1 MAADLTGILSENEF
15 FTGHYLAALIEGDMR
30 GSIAEWKK
38 REAETG
44 WKTPW
49 TRLASLSGGFFDLR
63 NRISRMREE
72 RERAE
77 AQRRFLEAFLSALGY
92 ATGLAIR
99 ELDDKTTV
107 PVLAEVV
114 RPSGEPLLWCID
126 VCTGED
132 RDVDILSAS
141 LSAEQFPESEKET
154 PPFHSRLSFE
164 ELVSRHIFARNEP
177 PRWLILAGGSQA
189 VLLDREKWREKRA
202 LRFHLDE
209 IFSRKETSTLQA
221 LSVLLH
227 RESLCPPE
235 GDALLD
241 RMEAESRRHASNVSD
256 DLRYALREAVEILGN
271 EAVHDIRTRRKVA
284 LFGEGDLDAAQ
295 LSLECL
301 RYLYRLLFLFYVES
315 RPELGYAPMPSEA
328 YRTAY
333 SLESLREMENTPLDS
348 EEACNGAYFDTSLRR
363 LFGIVFGGYP
373 KNAGAESGFL
383 NLDDET
389 PGQGETFRMKPLP
402 SHLFD
407 PERTPLLDKVRFRNG
422 PLQKVIRLLSLS
434 RPGNGRSAGRVS
446 YARLGIGQL
455 GAVYEGLLSYT
466 GFFAREDLFEVR
478 KEGVKADE
486 LDVAYFVP
494 RSRLGEYAEGERA
507 KDGEGNL
514 KCFPKGTFI
523 YRLAGRERQKSAS
536 YYTPESL
543 VKCLVKYA
551 LKELLEGKKADE
563 LLETTVCEPAMGSAA
578 FLNEAADQLAD
589 AYLQRKQRE
598 TGKEIPLDEYTY
610 EKQRV
615 KMYLA
620 AKGVFGVDLNPVAVE
635 LAEVSLWLGAIHRD
649 APVPWFG
656 MQLVCG
662 NSLVGARRAVYD
674 SELLRS
680 AVRGAPSWKD
690 GPPETLKSCKRRKGT
705 VYHFLLPSESMA
717 EYGDKTVKS
726 LLPDEVKRV
735 KEWRKHF
742 CKPFTEGEIN
752 RLESLSEAVDGLWS
766 ACAEEQARLRE
777 EMADSLPVFGRPAHR
792 KAAAT
797 SRHKDLRYAQE
808 ILSRRVRASSPYR
821 RLKLA
826 MDYWCALWFWP
837 LEKADMLPSRE
848 EWLFDMELLLHGGVI
863 DSVRTGESQLPL
875 FPSTAKEEAEQLV
888 LRFGMVN
895 VETLLSGNGRLKT
908 ADDLAR
914 KYRFLHWEIEFADI
928 FAFRGGFDLVLGNPP
943 WIKVEWTEGDVL
955 GDSSPLFVFRNYS
968 ATRMTRLREELL
980 RDEALRRRYVDA
992 YEEAAGQQ
1000 NFLNARCNYPELH
1013 GMQSNLYKCFL
1024 PVAWRI
1030 GSERGVSAF
1039 LHPEGV
1045 YDDPK
1050 GGALRRKIYS
1060 RLRYHFQFQNELKLF
1075 SDIHDETT
1083 FSLNVYGT
1091 KREYADFFHIA
1102 NLFAPA
1108 TIDASF
1114 PSAGGG
1120 TLPGI
1125 KTDDNRWNT
1134 AGHRERVVRVT
1145 GGELALFSALYD
1157 QTGTPPEEARLPALH
1172 GQPLVEVLQRFART
1186 PKRLGDLEGEYFT
1199 TVMFDETNRQ
1209 NDGTIRRE
1217 TRFPDAPEEWV
1228 LSGPH
1233 FFVGNPFN
1241 KTPRRVCTG
1250 NSHYDVLDL
1259 TELPEDYLPRTNYTP
1274 ACTQEEYV
1282 RRTPSAP
1289 WDGRRVTEFYR
1300 YVNREMIGPSA
1311 ERTLI
1316 PSIIPPKAAYINT
1329 CFGVVFKKIQDMLV
1343 FYSGTLSIAFDF
1355 LAKITGKGHAN
1366 VSLVTALPLLENE
1379 ATRKHLFIRS
1389 LGLTCLT
1396 KHYAPLWSECWDE
1409 AFRKD
1414 SWTSQDP
1421 RLGQDFFRKLAPEW
1435 RRECALRTDLSRRQA
1450 LVEIDVL
1457 AAMALGLT
1465 LDQLLSIYRVQFP
1478 VLRQNE
1484 ADTWYDAH
1492 GRIVFTAGKGL
1503 PGVGFPRS
1511 EFEAIKGMGE
1521 GTVAR
1526 EIVDDTMPGG
1536 PRTRTIEYRAPF
1548 SKCDREEDY
1557 RRAWDAFSRR
1567 EDTQGTG
1574 LLDGIRGLFGR
1585 SRQS

>member
-30 GSIAEWKK
+30 GTIAEWKK
-38 REAETG
+38 REAETE

-49 TRLASLSGGFFDLR
+49 SRLASLSGGFFDLR
-63 NRISRMREE
+63 NRMSRMREE
-72 RERAE
+72 KERVE

-92 ATGLAIR
+92 APGLRIR
-99 ELDDKTTV
+99 ELNDRTAV
-107 PVLAEVV
+107 PVLAEVL

-126 VCTGED
+126 VCAADEQD
-132 RDVDILSAS
+132 FDILSAS
-141 LSAEQFPESEKET
+141 LSEEQFPESGNER
-154 PPFHSRLSFE
+154 PAFHPRLSFE

-209 IFSRKETSTLQA
+209 IFSRRETSTLQA

-271 EAVHDIRTRRKVA
+271 EAVYDIRTRRKAA

-315 RPELGYAPMPSEA
+315 RPELGYAPMTSEA

-333 SLESLREMENTPLDS
+333 SLESLREMENTPLES
-348 EEACNGAYFDTSLRR
+348 EEAFSGTYFDTSLRR
-363 LFGIVFGGYP
+363 LFAIVFSGYP
-373 KNAGAESGFL
+373 KSAGAESGFL
-383 NLDDET
+383 DLTDEV
-389 PGQGETFRMKPLP
+389 PGQGETFRMRPLP

-407 PERTPLLDKVRFRNG
+407 PERTPLLEKVRFRNG

-478 KEGVKADE
+478 REGENADE

-494 RSRLGEYAEGERA
+494 RSRLGEYSDGERV

-514 KCFPKGTFI
+514 KCWPKGTFI

-536 YYTPESL
+536 YYTPEPL

-563 LLETTVCEPAMGSAA
+563 LLEITICEPAMGSAA

-589 AYLQRKQRE
+589 AYLQQKQRE
-598 TGKEIPLDEYTY
+598 TGKDIPLDEYTY

-620 AKGVFGVDLNPVAVE
+620 SRGIFGVDLNPVAVE
-635 LAEVSLWLGAIHRD
+635 LAEVSLWLGGIHRD

-662 NSLVGARRAVYD
+662 NSLIGARRAVYS
-674 SELLRS
+674 SELLRP
-680 AVRGAPSWKD
+680 AGRGAASWKD
-690 GPPETLKSCKRRKGT
+690 GPPVPLKNAARPKGT
-705 VYHFLLPSESMA
+705 VYHFLVPWEGMA
-717 EYGDKTVKS
+717 EYGDKIIKK
-726 LLPDEVKRV
+726 LLPDETDTVRK
-735 KEWRKHF
+735 WRREF
-742 CKPFTEGEIN
+742 CKPFSHYEVE
-752 RLESLSEAVDGLWS
+752 RLEALSEAVDALWT

-777 EMADSLPVFGRPAHR
+777 EMTDSLPVFGRPAPE
-792 KAAAT
+792 KPAAT
-797 SRHKDLRYAQE
+797 SRHKDLRYASE

-826 MDYWCALWFWP
+826 LDYWCALWFWP
-837 LEKADMLPSRE
+837 LEKAEQLPSRE
-848 EWLFDMELLLHGGVI
+848 EWLFDLELVLHGGVI
-863 DSVRTGESQLPL
+863 DRAGTGESQLPL
-875 FPSTAKEEAEQLV
+875 FPSMAKEEAEALV
-888 LRFGMVN
+888 RRVGMVN
-895 VETLLSGNGRLKT
+895 VETLLSGNGRLRT
-908 ADDLAR
+908 ADELAE
-914 KYRFLHWEIEFADI
+914 KHRFLHWEAEFADI

-955 GDSSPLFVFRNYS
+955 GESSPLFVFRNYS
-968 ATRMTRLREELL
+968 ATQMARLREELL
-980 RDEALRRRYVDA
+980 QDESLRKRYFGA

-1000 NFLNARCNYPELH
+1000 NFLNALCNYPELH

-1030 GSERGVSAF
+1030 GSERGISAF
-1039 LHPEGV
+1039 LHPEGI
-1045 YDDPK
+1045 YDDPN
-1050 GGALRRKIYS
+1050 GGALRRELYK
-1060 RLRYHFQFQNELKLF
+1060 RLRYHFQFENEMKLF
-1075 SDIHDETT
+1075 GDVDNHTT
-1083 FSLNVYGT
+1083 FSVNIYGPQS
-1091 KREYADFFHIA
+1091 EMMNFYHIA
-1102 NLFAPA
+1102 NLFISSTVDDCFSKDSSGP
-1108 TIDASF
+1108 
-1114 PSAGGG
+1114 
-1120 TLPGI
+1120 LPGI
-1125 KTDDNRWNT
+1125 KTDDHRWNT
-1134 AGHRERVVRVT
+1134 TGHRDRVVHVT
-1145 GGELALFSALYD
+1145 GEELSLFASLYD
-1157 QTGTPPEEARLPALH
+1157 QPGTPAEEARLPALH
-1172 GQPLVEVLQRFART
+1172 GQPLVEVLRRIAQA
-1186 PKRLGDLEGEYFT
+1186 PKRLGDLEGEYYT
-1199 TVMFDETNRQ
+1199 TEMWHETNRQ

-1217 TRFPDAPEEWV
+1217 TRFPDAPEELI

-1241 KTPRRVCTG
+1241 KTPRSVCSS
-1250 NSHYDVLDL
+1250 NKSYDVLDL
-1259 TELPEDYLPRTNYTP
+1259 AELPEEYLPRTNYIP
-1274 ACTQEEYV
+1274 ACSREEYA
-1282 RRTPSAP
+1282 RRTPSVP
-1289 WDGRRVTEFYR
+1289 WDGRKVTEFFR
-1300 YVNREMIGPSA
+1300 YINREMTGPSA

-1316 PSIIPPKAAYINT
+1316 PSIIPPKVAYIHT
-1329 CFGVVFKKIQDMLV
+1329 CFGVVFKNKEDMLV
-1343 FYSGTLSIAFDF
+1343 FYSGALSITFDF
-1355 LAKITGKGHAN
+1355 LAKITGKGHVN
-1366 VSLVTALPLLENE
+1366 VSLATALPLLENE
-1379 ATRKHLFIRS
+1379 ATKKLLFIRS
-1389 LGLTCLT
+1389 LSLSCLT
-1396 KHYAPLWSECWDE
+1396 KHYASLWSECWDE
-1409 AFRKD
+1409 SFRKD
-1414 SWTSQDP
+1414 SWTSPDP
-1421 RLGQDFFRKLAPEW
+1421 RLGQEFFSKLSPEW
-1435 RRECALRTDLSRRQA
+1435 SRECALRTDLSRRQA

-1457 AAMALGLT
+1457 AALALGMT
-1465 LDQLLSIYRVQFP
+1465 LDQLLAIYRVQFP

-1484 ADTWYDAH
+1484 ADTWYDAN
-1492 GRIVFTAGKGL
+1492 GRIVFTVSKGL
-1503 PGVGFPRS
+1503 PGIGFSRD
-1511 EFEAIKGMGE
+1511 EFNGIKAMSE
-1521 GTVAR
+1521 GTVTR
-1526 EIVDDTMPGG
+1526 EIEDDTIPGG
-1536 PRTRTIEYRAPF
+1536 PRKRTIEYRAPF
-1548 SKCDREEDY
+1548 SRCDREEDY

-1567 EDTQGTG
+1567 TGTKGTG
-1574 LLDGIRGLFGR
+1574 LLDTIRGLFGR
-1585 SRQS
+1585 S

>member
-30 GSIAEWKK
+30 GTIAEWKK
-38 REAETG
+38 REAETE

-49 TRLASLSGGFFDLR
+49 SRLASLSGGFFDLR
-63 NRISRMREE
+63 NRMSRMREE
-72 RERAE
+72 KERVE

-92 ATGLAIR
+92 DPGLRIR
-99 ELDDKTTV
+99 ELNDRTTV
-107 PVLAEVV
+107 PVLAEVL

-126 VCTGED
+126 VCAADEQD
-132 RDVDILSAS
+132 FDILSAS
-141 LSAEQFPESEKET
+141 LSEEQFPKSGNER
-154 PPFHSRLSFE
+154 PAFHPRLSFE

-209 IFSRKETSTLQA
+209 IFSRRETSTLQA

-271 EAVHDIRTRRKVA
+271 EAVYDIRIRRKAA

-315 RPELGYAPMPSEA
+315 RPELGYAPMTSEA

-333 SLESLREMENTPLDS
+333 SPLDS
-348 EEACNGAYFDTSLRR
+348 EEAFSGTYFDTSLRR
-363 LFGIVFGGYP
+363 LFAIVFSGYP
-373 KNAGAESGFL
+373 KSAGAESGFL
-383 NLDDET
+383 DLTDEV
-389 PGQGETFRMKPLP
+389 PGQGETFRMRPLP

-407 PERTPLLDKVRFRNG
+407 PERTPLLEKVRFRNG

-478 KEGVKADE
+478 REGENADE

-494 RSRLGEYAEGERA
+494 RSQLGEYSDGERV

-514 KCFPKGTFI
+514 KFYPKGTFI

-536 YYTPESL
+536 YYTPEPL

-563 LLETTVCEPAMGSAA
+563 LLEITICEPAMGSAA

-598 TGKEIPLDEYTY
+598 TGKDIPLDEYTY

-620 AKGVFGVDLNPVAVE
+620 SRGIFGVDLNPVAVE
-635 LAEVSLWLGAIHRD
+635 LAEVSLWLGGIHRD

-662 NSLVGARRAVYD
+662 NSLIGARRAVYS
-674 SELLRS
+674 SELLRQW
-680 AVRGAPSWKD
+680 VRGAPNWKD
-690 GPPETLKSCKRRKGT
+690 QPPVLLKNTKREQGF
-705 VYHFLLPSESMA
+705 VYHFLVPSEGMA
-717 EYGDKTVKS
+717 DYSDKIIKKLLPEETDTVK
-726 LLPDEVKRV
+726 K
-735 KEWRKHF
+735 WRREF
-742 CKPFTEGEIN
+742 CKPFSPGEVE
-752 RLESLSEAVDGLWS
+752 RLEALSEAVDALWT

-777 EMADSLPVFGRPAHR
+777 EMTDSLPVFGRPAPE

-797 SRHKDLRYAQE
+797 SRHKDLRYASE

-826 MDYWCALWFWP
+826 LDYWCALWFWP
-837 LEKADMLPSRE
+837 LEKADQLPSRE
-848 EWLFDMELLLHGGVI
+848 EWLFDLELVLHGGVI
-863 DSVRTGESQLPL
+863 DRAGTGESQLPL
-875 FPSTAKEEAEQLV
+875 FPSMAKEEAEALV
-888 LRFGMVN
+888 RRVGMVN
-895 VETLLSGNGRLKT
+895 VETLLSGNGRLRT
-908 ADDLAR
+908 ADGLAQ
-914 KYRFLHWEIEFADI
+914 KYRFLHWEAEFADI

-955 GDSSPLFVFRNYS
+955 GESSPLFVFRNYS
-968 ATRMTRLREELL
+968 ATQMAKL
-980 RDEALRRRYVDA
+980 RDDLLQDESLRKRYFGA

-1000 NFLNARCNYPELH
+1000 NFLNVLCNYPELH
-1013 GMQSNLYKCFL
+1013 GMQSNLFKCFL

-1030 GSERGVSAF
+1030 GNERGFSAF

-1045 YDDPK
+1045 YDDPN
-1050 GGALRRKIYS
+1050 GGTLRRELYS
-1060 RLRYHFQFQNELKLF
+1060 RLLYHLQFQNAFNLF
-1075 SDIHDETT
+1075 PIAHRSR
-1083 FSLNVYGT
+1083 FSINIYGPRKENVS
-1091 KREYADFFHIA
+1091 FFHLA
-1102 NLFAPA
+1102 NLYEAS
-1108 TIDASF
+1108 TVDACFS
-1114 PSAGGG
+1114 SDG
-1120 TLPGI
+1120 TGVFQGI
-1125 KTDDNRWNT
+1125 KTDDSNWNT
-1134 AGHRERVVRVT
+1134 TGHRDRIVHVA
-1145 GGELALFSALYD
+1145 GDELALFATLYD
-1157 QTGTPPEEARLPALH
+1157 QPGTPAEEARLPGLH
-1172 GQPLVEVLQRFART
+1172 GQPLVEVLRKFAQA
-1186 PKRLGDLEGEYFT
+1186 PKRLGDLEEEYYT
-1199 TVMFDETNRQ
+1199 TEMWHETNRQ
-1209 NDGTIRRE
+1209 NDGTILRE

-1233 FFVGNPFN
+1233 FFVGNPFY
-1241 KTPRRVCTG
+1241 KTPRAVCTEKG
-1250 NSHYDVLDL
+1250 HYDVLDL
-1259 TELPEDYLPRTNYTP
+1259 TELPEEYLPRTNYNP
-1274 ACTQEEYV
+1274 ACSREEYA
-1282 RRTPSAP
+1282 RRTPSVP
-1289 WDGRRVTEFYR
+1289 WDGRKVTEFFR
-1300 YVNREMIGPSA
+1300 LEFRGMIGSAA

-1316 PSIIPPKAAYINT
+1316 GSILSPAPSHIN
-1329 CFGVVFKKIQDMLV
+1329 GVQTTVFKNTHYLLWTAFFSV
-1343 FYSGTLSIAFDF
+1343 SIVADF
-1355 LAKITGKGHAN
+1355 LIKLTGRSNLHYTWTTFPLMKIEPNMT
-1366 VSLVTALPLLENE
+1366 VRLLN
-1379 ATRKHLFIRS
+1379 LN
-1389 LGLTCLT
+1389 CLT

-1409 AFRKD
+1409 SFRKD
-1414 SWTSQDP
+1414 SWTSPDP
-1421 RLGQDFFRKLAPEW
+1421 RLGQDFFSSPAGRPWW
-1435 RRECALRTDLSRRQA
+1435 RSTFWRPWPS
-1450 LVEIDVL
+1450 
-1457 AAMALGLT
+1457 G
-1465 LDQLLSIYRVQFP
+1465 
-1478 VLRQNE
+1478 
-1484 ADTWYDAH
+1484 
-1492 GRIVFTAGKGL
+1492 
-1503 PGVGFPRS
+1503 
-1511 EFEAIKGMGE
+1511 
-1521 GTVAR
+1521 
-1526 EIVDDTMPGG
+1526 
-1536 PRTRTIEYRAPF
+1536 
-1548 SKCDREEDY
+1548 
-1557 RRAWDAFSRR
+1557 
-1567 EDTQGTG
+1567 
-1574 LLDGIRGLFGR
+1574 
-1585 SRQS
+1585 